1 MCGHSQGSTLKE
13 SLLNVKFST
22 SWREFDTFQNCPN
35 NSVPLCSSP
44 FPYIIFQGL
53 QDSISLVAEENVEV

>member
-1 MCGHSQGSTLKE
+1 MCGHSQGSKLKE
-13 SLLNVKFST
+13 SLPNVKFST

-35 NSVPLCSSP
+35 NSVPFCSSP